1 MGPSGRHT
9 LLVPPSAAIL
19 AFALLGCAT
28 TVPTTSTGGSV
39 GSRESTAPDHVDI
52 TWMSIANVYYRIGG
66 LGIVTDGYITRIPQR
81 TFYGGGGGLAYSRER
96 FTPDAAAVARVI
108 AALGGPTAIDLLLT
122 GHSHFDH
129 SFDTATW
136 SKLTGANILGPQ
148 TTCLQARAEAL
159 PDDRCTTV
167 VGGERIVLS
176 EGVTMWVVRWNHS
189 GSSEANPEQHD
200 PVELYEVPTRTG
212 DVAGLRP
219 GVAEDFPNGGG
230 GRAFLFVVDG
240 PEGRFSWFY
249 QNSASAGDLDRP
261 IVVPLPSGAGEID
274 YGAPLDNLERA
285 MREAELERVDLWIGT
300 TGQAVAELVVP
311 ILRPKAYLPI
321 HWDGLWAPFDD
332 GMPSRL
338 SSSSLETYLTES
350 GIRLLRPGQYMDRWR
365 LDTGGITPIPNEA
378 VKEALG
384 FPVVQPFPP

>member
-1 MGPSGRHT
+1 MGPSGRNA
-9 LLVPPSAAIL
+9 LAPPSAAIL
-19 AFALLGCAT
+19 AFAILGWAT
-28 TVPTTSTGGSV
+28 TVPTTSAGGRV
-39 GSRESTAPDHVDI
+39 ASRASTTPAYVDI
-52 TWMSIANVYYRIGG
+52 TWMSIANVYYQIGE
-66 LGIVTDGYITRIPQR
+66 LGIVTDGYITRIPR
-81 TFYGGGGGLAYSRER
+81 STFYGGGGGLAYSRER
-96 FTPDAAAVARVI
+96 VTPDTAAVARVL

-136 SKLTGANILGPQ
+136 SRLTGANILGPQ
-148 TTCLQARAEAL
+148 TTCLQARAEGL
-159 PDDRCTTV
+159 PDDRCTPV
-167 VGGERIVLS
+167 VGGEKIVLA

-200 PVELYEVPTRTG
+200 PIELYEVPSRPR
-212 DVAGLRP
+212 DVGGLRP

-240 PEGRFSWFY
+240 PAGRFSWFY

-300 TGQAVAELVVP
+300 GGRSVAELVVP
-311 ILRPKAYLPI
+311 ILRPQAYLPI

-332 GMPSRL
+332 GMPSRF
-338 SSSSLETYLTES
+338 SSGSLETYLTES

-365 LDTGGITPIPNEA
+365 LNAGGVAPIPNEA

-384 FPVVQPFPP
+384 FQDVQPFPP